1 MPTSVVSVPTTSNP
15 GRYAKHP
22 VISFLL
28 SSIGRKWIVALTGL
42 ALVGFVVGHLA
53 GNLQF
58 FFPNN
63 DQINIYAV
71 KLHQLGPLLWV
82 VRLGLLAVFVAHIA
96 TTISLVI
103 ENKKARPSKYATSRP
118 QKSTIA
124 SRTMALSGLT
134 VLSFVIYHILHFTV
148 QSFHPEYK
156 VLFDP
161 EGRPDVYTRMVLGF
175 SHPLIAG
182 FYILSVSL
190 LALHLKHGVSS
201 TIQTLGIK
209 SKQIAGLVENG
220 GRILAIAVGI
230 GFISLPASVLLK
242 IQKMPAWHTT
252 SK

>member
-1 MPTSVVSVPTTSNP
+1 MPTSVASVPTTSNP
-15 GRYAKHP
+15 GRYAKNP

-63 DQINIYAV
+63 EQINIYGA
-71 KLHQLGPLLWV
+71 KLYALGPLLWV
-82 VRLGLLAVFVAHIA
+82 IRLGLLAVFVTHIA
-96 TTISLVI
+96 TTVSLII
-103 ENKKARPSKYATSRP
+103 ENKKARPSKYATTKP
-118 QKSTIA
+118 QKSTLA

-134 VLSFVIYHILHFTV
+134 VLSFVIYHILHFTSM
-148 QSFHPEYK
+148 SFHPEYK
-156 VLFDP
+156 ALFDP
-161 EGRPDVYTRMVLGF
+161 AGRPDVYSRMVLGF
-175 SHPLIAG
+175 GNPLISG

-209 SKQIAGLVENG
+209 SKKVAGLVENS
-220 GRILAIAVGI
+220 GRILALVVAV

-242 IQKMPAWHTT
+242 VQTLPPWFSS